1 MIHIPVPMN
10 QRYVLVY
17 RFLGKRRLARRLKDF
32 DSAERMFRIKT
43 LAYSGAGGVVG
54 SIAFSF
60 TGWNSLLGF
69 IVGTALSYMTNRL
82 ITRSAVSLMETIH
95 NPSGKSTPPKREYS
109 LARAHQARGELD
121 EAIAAWELNQ
131 TEFPDD
137 PEPYI
142 ELARLYG
149 NELNDFEMAISW
161 FRRARNEADIEPGR
175 ALLATQEIIEIYTH
189 KLKKPRRAVPE
200 LALLLERWP
209 ETPGADVAR
218 AQLAELRE
226 EMAREME
233 EG

>member
-1 MIHIPVPMN
+1 MIHCFGF
-10 QRYVLVY
+10 RA
-17 RFLGKRRLARRLKDF
+17 LGISFGYPTPRSSSLSRRLKDF
-32 DSAERMFRIKT
+32 DSAERAFRIKT
-43 LAYSGAGGVVG
+43 LAYSGAGGVIGGV
-54 SIAFSF
+54 AFTYMGLSF
-60 TGWNSLLGF
+60 SLGF
-69 IVGTALSYMTNRL
+69 IVGTALSYMTTRL
-82 ITRSAVSLMETIH
+82 IIHYAASLVGTIY
-95 NPSGKSTPPKREYS
+95 NPSGKTTPPKREYS
-109 LARAHQARGELD
+109 LARAHQIRGELD
-121 EAIAAWELNQ
+121 KAIAAWELNQ

-137 PEPYI
+137 PEPYV
-142 ELARLYG
+142 ELARLYR

-161 FRRARNEADIEPGR
+161 YRRARNESDIEPGR

>member
-1 MIHIPVPMN
+1 MV
-10 QRYVLVY
+10 
-17 RFLGKRRLARRLKDF
+17 
-32 DSAERMFRIKT
+32 
-43 LAYSGAGGVVG
+43 
-54 SIAFSF
+54 AFMYA
-60 TGWNSLLGF
+60 GWNPSLGF
-69 IVGTALSYMTNRL
+69 ILGTALSYTYTRLMTHAAAS
-82 ITRSAVSLMETIH
+82 IAETFS

-109 LARAHQARGELD
+109 LARAHQIRGELD
-121 EAIAAWELNQ
+121 KAIAAWELNQ

-137 PEPYI
+137 PEPYV
-142 ELARLYG
+142 ELARLYR

-161 FRRARNEADIEPGR
+161 YRRARNESDIEPGR